1 MYSSFSSFKDFCKIT
16 EENNDSEQNDL
27 CVFFKKNG
35 SVYGATEE
43 GRITYA
49 RMKNPESKEDISWK
63 KDAVLILYDLEK
75 ESEDKRIMIKSSEI
89 SKFDLISQD
98 KAEKILKKKGKK
110 IPVIKDED
118 DDSYYGEE

>member
-1 MYSSFSSFKDFCKIT
+1 MCPSFYSFKDFFNF
-16 EENNDSEQNDL
+16 EENNELEQNDL
-27 CVFFKKNG
+27 CIFFKKNG

-49 RMKNPESKEDISWK
+49 RIKNPESKEDVSWK

-89 SKFDLISQD
+89 SKFHLINQD
-98 KAEKILKKKGKK
+98 EAEKILKKKGKK
-110 IPVIKDED
+110 MPVVKDE